1 MTTPLHPDQLEVG
14 HHVGPWRI
22 VGSLGAGGF
31 GRVFKVERG
40 GHVYALKIAL
50 RPAGPHAAEEED
62 VNGRLSREVA
72 ALLACAPHSNLPR
85 VHAVDRWPAPP
96 DGYFFHV
103 TDYVDGETFHEWRWR
118 VKPSAAHLLTVYT
131 EVVRV
136 VADLHRRG
144 VHHRDLKADNLLIR
158 RVDERPVLI
167 DLGTARIPGASTL
180 TVGVAP
186 ASPHLL
192 PPECVAFLREG
203 SWKSGANFD
212 AGVPGDL
219 YALGA
224 LLYESLT
231 DGYAFDPRLPYDRLL
246 PAIETVVPRAPHEVN
261 PKVPQA
267 LGDIAMRLLSKRPED
282 RYSSTETLLQALWE
296 AAKDKRHQEW
306 KLSLDIPVDREAPL
320 VDRGVVS
327 LSQFPGTAGPV
338 HESEPVPDRVAT
350 PGPSTEL
357 PPSPDASVP
366 GEETPLDVPLLSGA
380 RRHRIAGLLGL
391 GVLLLGLLVFGL
403 FRSVPST
410 RRPAVPLDSEKGSS
424 SVTPTPSLP
433 DASVLA
439 VASAPDA
446 GDSPEEAAS
455 APVQDAERVAAT
467 PTTVKP
473 LRTDGGV
480 LRKFAGAAA
489 AACVGASCGGGT
501 GRIRSEGDTHD
512 PCPRGAAKAMRELKI
527 PPQGVS
533 LWTSAV
539 EDQYVGFVPISPGLR
554 SMRIDSF
561 PPWGGRGGEHRM
573 KVRII
578 FGKTRTRFLVTEVT
592 KADGTILPVCMDYI
606 SDEDRLPGFESQP
619 PRPGSRTPPDT
630 ATVRQVPGHLQYVVP
645 VQSFVNV
652 DEG

>member
-40 GHVYALKIAL
+40 GHVYALKLAL

-72 ALLACAPHSNLPR
+72 ALLACAPHPNLPR
-85 VHAVDRWPAPP
+85 VHAVDRWPSPP

-158 RVDERPVLI
+158 RADERPVLI

-203 SWKSGANFD
+203 AWKAGANFD

-261 PKVPQA
+261 PRVPQA

-282 RYSSTETLLQALWE
+282 RYSGTETLLQALWE
-296 AAKDKRHQEW
+296 AAKDKRQQEW
-306 KLSLDIPVDREAPL
+306 KLSLDVPVDREAPL

-327 LSQFPGTAGPV
+327 LSQYPGTAGPARV
-338 HESEPVPDRVAT
+338 PEPVETPVPSVGVSPPPD
-350 PGPSTEL
+350 
-357 PPSPDASVP
+357 SPAP
-366 GEETPLDVPLLSGA
+366 GEEAPPDAPTRSGA
-380 RRHRIAGLLGL
+380 RRRRSAGVLGL

-403 FRSVPST
+403 FRLAPST
-410 RRPAVPLDSEKGSS
+410 RLPAVPPDSEKGSS

-446 GDSPEEAAS
+446 GTSPEGAPS
-455 APVQDAERVAAT
+455 APNQDAERVAAT
-467 PTTVKP
+467 STPVKP
-473 LRTDGGV
+473 PRTDGGV
-480 LRKFAGAAA
+480 LRKIAGAAT

-501 GRIRSEGDTHD
+501 GRIRIEGDTHD
-512 PCPRGAAKAMRELKI
+512 PCPRGAARAMRALPMPLDGI
-527 PPQGVS
+527 S
-533 LWTSAV
+533 LWTSGAEKQDV
-539 EDQYVGFVPISPGLR
+539 VPVSEGLR
-554 SMRIDSF
+554 SMRLQG
-561 PPWGGRGGEHRM
+561 PAPWGGRGNDHF
-573 KVRII
+573 KVRIV
-578 FGKTRTRFLVTEVT
+578 FGKTRTRFLVTELT
-592 KADGTILPVCMDYI
+592 REDGTILPVCLEYI
-606 SDEDRLPGFESQP
+606 GGDRQLGAEVFPYDESGIIPA
-619 PRPGSRTPPDT
+619 DT
-630 ATVRQVPGHLQYVVP
+630 ATVRYVSRSLPYVIP

-652 DEG
+652 DES

>member
-72 ALLACAPHSNLPR
+72 ALLACAPHPNLPR

-203 SWKSGANFD
+203 SWKAGANFD

-296 AAKDKRHQEW
+296 AAKDKRQQEW
-306 KLSLDIPVDREAPL
+306 KLSLDVPMDREAPL

-327 LSQFPGTAGPV
+327 LSQFPGTAQVP
-338 HESEPVPDRVAT
+338 EPVPERVAT
-350 PGPSTEL
+350 LAPSIGL
-357 PPSPDASVP
+357 SPSADSPVP
-366 GEETPLDVPLLSGA
+366 GEGAPPSSGA
-380 RRHRIAGLLGL
+380 RRHRIAGSLGL

-410 RRPAVPLDSEKGSS
+410 RRPAVPPDSEKGSS

-446 GDSPEEAAS
+446 GASPEEAPS
-455 APVQDAERVAAT
+455 APVQDAEGVAAT
-467 PTTVKP
+467 PTPVKP
-473 LRTDGGV
+473 LRTDGGM
-480 LRKFAGAAA
+480 LRKIAGAAT

-501 GRIRSEGDTHD
+501 GRIRSEGDTLD
-512 PCPRGAAKAMRELKI
+512 PCPKGAARAMRELQI
-527 PPQGVS
+527 PPAG
-533 LWTSAV
+533 LMAFAAPAGND
-539 EDQYVGFVPISPGLR
+539 ELMLVPVTAGWR
-554 SMRIDSF
+554 SMRID
-561 PPWGGRGGEHRM
+561 PNGQWGGGRARSV
-573 KVRII
+573 KVKVI
-578 FGKTRTRFLVTEVT
+578 FGKERTRFLVTEVT
-592 KADGTILPVCMDYI
+592 QLDGQILPICMDYL
-606 SDEDRLPGFESQP
+606 SYMDHMPGWAPLTGRVAEVN
-619 PRPGSRTPPDT
+619 PRDT
-630 ATVRQVPGHLQYVVP
+630 ATVRYIPNLMNFVP

-652 DEG
+652 EEG

>member
-72 ALLACAPHSNLPR
+72 ALMACAPHPNLPR

-103 TDYVDGETFHEWRWR
+103 TDFVDGETFHEWRWR

-144 VHHRDLKADNLLIR
+144 LHHRDLKADNLLIR

-192 PPECVAFLREG
+192 PPECVTFLREG

-282 RYSSTETLLQALWE
+282 RYSGTETLLQALWE

-306 KLSLDIPVDREAPL
+306 KLSLDIPLDRDAPL

-327 LSQFPGTAGPV
+327 LSQFPGSAGPAQ
-338 HESEPVPDRVAT
+338 ESGPDPEPVAT
-350 PGPSTEL
+350 PIPSTGL
-357 PPSPDASVP
+357 SPAPDASIP
-366 GEETPLDVPLLSGA
+366 GESSPGAPLRSGA
-380 RRHRIAGLLGL
+380 RRHRVAGLLGL

-403 FRSVPST
+403 SRSVPST
-410 RRPAVPLDSEKGSS
+410 RRPAVTPVPEKGNS

-439 VASAPDA
+439 MAAAPDA
-446 GDSPEEAAS
+446 GASPDEAPPAPVAGTETVAAS
-455 APVQDAERVAAT
+455 PT
-467 PTTVKP
+467 PVKP
-473 LRTDGGV
+473 PRTDGGAFRTFV
-480 LRKFAGAAA
+480 GAAA
-489 AACVGASCGGGT
+489 AACVGASCGGGPS
-501 GRIRSEGDTHD
+501 GRIRSEGDTLD
-512 PCPRGAAKAMRELKI
+512 PCPKGAARAMREQRISPEGLHVYVTPPGDNKFRLTPITPGWKAMRIDPNGAWVKRQE
-527 PPQGVS
+527 
-533 LWTSAV
+533 A
-539 EDQYVGFVPISPGLR
+539 R
-554 SMRIDSF
+554 SV
-561 PPWGGRGGEHRM
+561 
-573 KVRII
+573 KVRVI
-578 FGKTRTRFLVTEVT
+578 FSKGRTRFLVTELT
-592 KADGTILPVCMDYI
+592 MLDGQIFPVCMDYF
-606 SDEDRLPGFESQP
+606 STEDNLPGFLSLP
-619 PRPGSRTPPDT
+619 PKPGTFDPTDTP
-630 ATVRQVPGHLQYVVP
+630 TVRYVPSWLQMAP